1 MTQTVNGK
9 SFISLG
15 GNPKFHSPSTTF
27 YRTMLLAGS
36 TFKNFSHGFHLATL
50 PIQVVFIGPAGS
62 GKTTLVNKYGEW
74 LFKSGRRVSF
84 INLDPGAEKTPYS
97 SSFDI
102 RGFFT
107 VEEIMR
113 RESLG
118 PNGAMIRAMDIL
130 AERSFELASQISTL
144 EEDYRL
150 IDTPGQSELF
160 VFRSAGPEIMR
171 VLSTVGRTIVVFLI
185 DGQLVRSPSDLIAV
199 FSLAAACRLRLNVP
213 FVHVVTKADVL
224 SRSDL
229 EKLMQEPD
237 YLEKRIVEEEAGLLQ
252 EYVLEHSKIVQP
264 FLRRQRTILVSALSG
279 AGLDLM
285 DSLIH
290 DATCECG
297 DLR

>member
-1 MTQTVNGK
+1 M
-9 SFISLG
+9 
-15 GNPKFHSPSTTF
+15 
-27 YRTMLLAGS
+27 
-36 TFKNFSHGFHLATL
+36 FKNFFSKFFNSTAL

-62 GKTTLVNKYGEW
+62 GKTTLVKAYGDW
-74 LFKSGRRVSF
+74 LSKNGGKVCF
-84 INLDPGAEKTPYS
+84 INLDPGVEKTPYS
-97 SSFDI
+97 PSFDI
-102 RGFFT
+102 RIFFT

-130 AERSFELASQISTL
+130 AERSMEFASLISMM
-144 EEDYRL
+144 EGDYRL

-171 VLSTVGRTIVVFLI
+171 GLSTISRTIVVFLI
-185 DGQLVRSPSDLIAV
+185 DGQLVYSPSDLIAV

-224 SRSDL
+224 KRSDI
-229 EKLMQEPD
+229 ERLMQEPE
-237 YLEKRIVEEEAGLLQ
+237 YLEERILEEEKGLLQ
-252 EYVLEHSKIVQP
+252 EYVLEHSKTVYP
-264 FLRRQRTILVSALSG
+264 FLRRQRTVLVSAISG
-279 AGLDLM
+279 SGLDLM

>member
-1 MTQTVNGK
+1 M
-9 SFISLG
+9 
-15 GNPKFHSPSTTF
+15 
-27 YRTMLLAGS
+27 
-36 TFKNFSHGFHLATL
+36 
-50 PIQVVFIGPAGS
+50 QVVFIGPAGS

-74 LFKSGRRVSF
+74 LSQNERRVAF
-84 INLDPGAEKTPYS
+84 INLDPGVEETPYPP
-97 SSFDI
+97 SFDI
-102 RGFFT
+102 RGLFT
-107 VEEIMR
+107 IEEIMR

-130 AERSFELASQISTL
+130 AERSAELASKISIL
-144 EEDYRL
+144 KEDYKL

-160 VFRSAGPEIMR
+160 VFRSAGPEIVR
-171 VLSTVGRTIVVFLI
+171 GLSAVDRTIVVFLI
-185 DGQLVRSPSDLIAV
+185 DGQLIYSPSDLIAV

-229 EKLMQEPD
+229 EKLMQEPE
-237 YLEKRIVEEEAGLLQ
+237 YLEGRIVEEEAGLLQ
-252 EYVLEHSKIVQP
+252 EYVLEHSKTVHPLI
-264 FLRRQRTILVSALSG
+264 RRQRTVLVSALSG

>member
-1 MTQTVNGK
+1 M
-9 SFISLG
+9 
-15 GNPKFHSPSTTF
+15 
-27 YRTMLLAGS
+27 
-36 TFKNFSHGFHLATL
+36 

-62 GKTTLVNKYGEW
+62 GKTTLVKAYGDW
-74 LFKSGRRVSF
+74 LSKSGRKASF
-84 INLDPGAEKTPYS
+84 INLDPGVEETLYS
-97 SSFDI
+97 PSFDI
-102 RGFFT
+102 RVFFT

-130 AERSFELASQISTL
+130 AEKSLELASQISML
-144 EEDYRL
+144 EEDYML

-171 VLSTVGRTIVVFLI
+171 GLSAVARTIVVFLI
-185 DGQLVRSPSDLIAV
+185 DGQLICSPSDLIAV

-229 EKLMQEPD
+229 EKLMQEPE
-237 YLEKRIVEEEAGLLQ
+237 YLEGRIVEEEAGVLQ

-264 FLRRQRTILVSALSG
+264 FLRRQRTVLVSALSG